1 MKFITSQNRLIE
13 VLAKVSGPVS
23 SKQNFPILNCVLI
36 ETLQDKVKLTTTDLD
51 SSVIAYLTTP
61 VEKEGKVA
69 VPFKRLVSIAR
80 ELPKQEVT
88 IEKVKENLCISCE
101 KIEFKINCM
110 EAEDFPQIDEEVKE
124 NLITLSSSDLLEMIK
139 MTSFCV
145 GGEELNYVLSG
156 ILFEIVEDK
165 INLVATDGKRLSF
178 IQKKLPSTQAEI
190 STKLSFI
197 LPIKAVHEI
206 QKLIK
211 EKKEI
216 FLFIKDGN
224 VGIDC
229 KDTLFFTKTV
239 EGEFPNYS
247 QYIPAPVESKLTIRR
262 SLFLSALKRAQLLST
277 PDHQGVKLELQKDEL
292 ILSKSTPQLG
302 ELKES
307 LEANYT
313 GTPLQISFNPV
324 YLIDVLKNIDE
335 EMITFEIYGEDK
347 PAVLRKEDYIYLVLP
362 IKL

>member
-1 MKFITSQNRLIE
+1 MKFIISQNKLTE
-13 VLAKVSGPVS
+13 VLERVNGPVS
-23 SKQNFPILNCVLI
+23 SRQNFPILNCVLI
-36 ETLQDKVKLTTTDLD
+36 EVFRDKVKFTTTDLD
-51 SSVIAYLTTP
+51 SSIITYLTTSI
-61 VEKEGKVA
+61 EKEGKVA
-69 VPFKRLVSIAR
+69 VPFKRLISVTR
-80 ELPKQEVT
+80 ELPKQEVI
-88 IEKVKENLCISCE
+88 IEKIKESLCIKCE

-110 EAEDFPQIDEEVKE
+110 KVEDFPQINEEIKE
-124 NLITLSSSDLLEMIK
+124 NLITLSSFDLLEMIK

-156 ILFEIVEDK
+156 ILFEIVEDR

-178 IQKKLPSTQAEI
+178 IQKKLPPSQPEI

-197 LPIKAVHEI
+197 LPLKAIHEI
-206 QKLIK
+206 QKLVKKK
-211 EKKEI
+211 EEI

-229 KDTLFFTKTV
+229 RDTLFFTKTI

-247 QYIPAPVESKLTIRR
+247 QYIPAPIENKLTIRR

-277 PDHQGVKLELQKDEL
+277 PDYQGVKLELQKDEL
-292 ILSKSTPQLG
+292 ILFKSTPQLG

-335 EMITFEIYGEDK
+335 EMVTFEIYGEDK

>member
-1 MKFITSQNRLIE
+1 MKFVISQNKLIE
-13 VLAKVSGPVS
+13 VLGKVSGPVS

-36 ETLQDKVKLTTTDLD
+36 EGAQNKIKFTTTNLD
-51 SSVIAYLTTP
+51 SSVITYLETP
-61 VEKEGKVA
+61 VEEEGKTA
-69 VPFKRLVSIAR
+69 VPFKKLISIIR
-80 ELPKQEVT
+80 ELPKQEIT
-88 IEKVKENLCISCE
+88 IEKLKENLCIRCE

-110 EAEDFPQIDEEVKE
+110 EPDDFPQISEEIKE

-145 GGEELNYVLSG
+145 GGEELNYILSG
-156 ILFEIVEDK
+156 ILFEIIEDK

-178 IQKKLPSTQAEI
+178 IQKKLPSTQPEI
-190 STKLSFI
+190 ATKLSFI
-197 LPIKAVHEI
+197 LPIKAIHEV

-211 EKKEI
+211 EKNEV

-224 VGIDC
+224 IGIDC
-229 KDTLFFTKTV
+229 RDTLFFTKTI

-247 QYIPAPVESKLTIRR
+247 QYIPPPTENRLTIRR
-262 SLFLSALKRAQLLST
+262 SQFLAALKRAQLLST
-277 PDHQGVKLELQKDEL
+277 PDYQGVRLELRKNEV
-292 ILSKSTPQLG
+292 IISKATPQLG

-307 LEANYT
+307 LEATYT
-313 GTPLQISFNPV
+313 GAPLQISFNPV

-335 EMITFEIYGEDK
+335 EIITFEIYGEDK
-347 PAVLRKEDYIYLVLP
+347 PAVLRKQDYIYLVLP

>member
-1 MKFITSQNRLIE
+1 MRFIISQNKLIE
-13 VLAKVSGPVS
+13 VLEKVSGPIS
-23 SKQNFPILNCVLI
+23 SKQNFPVLNCVLI
-36 ETLQDKVKLTTTDLD
+36 EALQDKIKFTTTDLD
-51 SSVIAYLTTP
+51 SSIITYLTTSI
-61 VEKEGKVA
+61 EKEGKAA
-69 VPFKRLVSIAR
+69 VPFKRLISIVR
-80 ELPKQEVT
+80 ELPKQEITV
-88 IEKVKENLCISCE
+88 EKIKESLCISCE

-110 EAEDFPQIDEEVKE
+110 EVEDFPQINEEIKE

-156 ILFEIVEDK
+156 ILFEIVEDR

-178 IQKKLPSTQAEI
+178 IQRKLPPTQPEI

-197 LPIKAVHEI
+197 LPLKAIHEI
-206 QKLIK
+206 QKLVKKK
-211 EKKEI
+211 EEI
-216 FLFIKDGN
+216 FLFVKDGN

-229 KDTLFFTKTV
+229 RDTLFFAKTI

-247 QYIPAPVESKLTIRR
+247 QYIPAPVESKLTVRR

-277 PDHQGVKLELQKDEL
+277 PDYQGVKLELEKNEL

-335 EMITFEIYGEDK
+335 EMVTFEIYGEDK
-347 PAVLRKEDYIYLVLP
+347 PAVLRKENYIYLVLP

>member
-1 MKFITSQNRLIE
+1 MKFIIPQNKLVE
-13 VLAKVSGPVS
+13 VLGKVSGPVS
-23 SKQNFPILNCVLI
+23 NKQNFPVLNCVLI
-36 ETLQDKVKLTTTDLD
+36 EALQNKIKFITTDLD
-51 SSVIAYLTTP
+51 SSIITYLEIP
-61 VEKEGKVA
+61 PEEKGKVA
-69 VPFKRLVSIAR
+69 VPFKRFISIVK
-80 ELPKQEVT
+80 ELPKQEIV
-88 IEKVKENLCISCE
+88 IEKVKENLCIRCE

-110 EAEDFPQIDEEVKE
+110 ETDDFPKIDEEIKE
-124 NLITLSSSDLLEMIK
+124 NLITLPSSDLLEMIR

-178 IQKKLPSTQAEI
+178 IQKKLPPTQPEI

-197 LPIKAVHEI
+197 LSVKAIHEI
-206 QKLIK
+206 QRLIK

-216 FLFIKDGN
+216 FLFIKNGN
-224 VGIDC
+224 VGVDC
-229 KDTLFFTKTV
+229 KDTLFFTKTID
-239 EGEFPNYS
+239 GEFPNYS
-247 QYIPAPVESKLTIRR
+247 QYIPTPVESKLTIRR

-277 PDHQGVKLELQKDEL
+277 PDYQGVKLELQKNEL

-324 YLIDVLKNIDE
+324 YLTDVLRNIE
-335 EMITFEIYGEDK
+335 EEIITFEIYGEDK
-347 PAVLRKEDYIYLVLP
+347 PAVLRKDNYIYLVLP